1 MRTTQKIIF
10 GTELPRGHGHKG
22 KLSTKMSALYD
33 DLTGRQP
40 RKRKSKTSAQ
50 MPCFVD
56 SSRFDSNKQA
66 SESAAAN
73 DLSGRDRPRR
83 LRQAHHRASSPPA
96 PPSNHGEPGHL
107 RQRLLV
113 LFPLPLSRAETP
125 PSPSISHRSARTV
138 FSCKRVSAYSAMPA
152 TSSSWRCGFMPS
164 VR

>member
-1 MRTTQKIIF
+1 MRAAQKILF

-33 DLTGRQP
+33 ELTGRQP

-50 MPCFVD
+50 LHCFAD
-56 SSRFDSNKQA
+56 SFRYDTNKQA
-66 SESAAAN
+66 SESAAAD

-83 LRQAHHRASSPPA
+83 LREAHHRASSTPA

-113 LFPLPLSRAETP
+113 LFHLPLSRAETP

-138 FSCKRVSAYSAMPA
+138 FSCKRILPPSAMLA